1 METILTDTIKSS
13 MRILS
18 KSAVIEQDINNS
30 IAACKLDLQLCL
42 CTVPVLRVSHVTKF
56 FHHFHARLPV
66 VRYTQDM
73 AALVTGFLSFPG
85 THLLQ
90 VAAPLLLPCQL
101 LFLTS
106 LLHHLFYTLL
116 QFCYHFF
123 LYRLNMYPRIYTPAV
138 STCVSVF
145 Q

>member
-1 METILTDTIKSS
+1 MSKEVDIKD
-13 MRILS
+13 L
-18 KSAVIEQDINNS
+18 ATE
-30 IAACKLDLQLCL
+30 IAAGLCL

-56 FHHFHARLPV
+56 FHHFHAQLPV

-106 LLHHLFYTLL
+106 LLHHLFYTFL

-138 STCVSVF
+138 STRVSVF